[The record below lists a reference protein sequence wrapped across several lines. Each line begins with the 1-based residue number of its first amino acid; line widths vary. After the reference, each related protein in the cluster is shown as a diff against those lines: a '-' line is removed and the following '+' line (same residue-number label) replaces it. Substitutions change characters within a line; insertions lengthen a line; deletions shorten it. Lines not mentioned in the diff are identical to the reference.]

1 MTVVGVIGG
10 GQLARMMIPAAIDL
24 GIELRV
30 FAEAE
35 NSSARIA
42 ASVVGDY
49 TDSDQVLA
57 FAQSVD
63 VVTFDHEHVPL
74 ANLARV
80 VAEGVSVFPPPAAL
94 ALTHDKTV
102 MRAELARLNIPQP
115 RWTVVGEAS
124 PDAAVLVGGFP
135 CVAKLP
141 VGGYDGKGV
150 RVIQSWNEVS
160 DWLAAGPIL
169 LEELVSFRREL
180 SQLSARRPSGD
191 WSSWPVVETRQDG
204 GVCSVVISPAPGIA
218 QGQSA
223 EAEEITQRIAT
234 ECNVVGVLAVEMFED
249 HDGRILVN
257 ELAMRPH
264 NSGHVLTEQSVTS
277 QFEQHLRAVTDM
289 PLGSTALRQSSGVMA
304 NIFGGAPV
312 EKWAAMSEQFPEVKF
327 HSYQKTFRPGR
338 KAGHLVVTGENPTEL
353 SAVAEKAR
361 DIFKGGEPWEKPHG

>member
-10 GQLARMMIPAAIDL
+10 GQLARMMIPAAINL

-35 NSSARIA
+35 DSSARIA
-42 ASVVGDY
+42 ASTVGDY

-74 ANLARV
+74 ENLARLV
-80 VAEGVSVFPPPAAL
+80 SEGIAVFPPPEAL
-94 ALTHDKTV
+94 ALTQDKTV
-102 MRAELARLNIPQP
+102 MRAELARLDIPQP
-115 RWTVVGEAS
+115 RWTAVDQEG
-124 PDAAVLVGGFP
+124 PDAPELVGGFP
-135 CVAKLP
+135 CIAKLP

-150 RVIQSWNEVS
+150 RVIHSWNDVR
-160 DWLAAGPIL
+160 DWLDRGPIL
-169 LEELVSFRREL
+169 LEALVSFRREL
-180 SQLSARRPSGD
+180 SQLSARRPSGG
-191 WSSWPVVETRQDG
+191 WSSWPLVETHQDG
-204 GVCSVVISPAPGIA
+204 GVCSVVVSPAPGITK
-218 QGQSA
+218 GQAA
-223 EAEEITQRIAT
+223 EAQDIAQRIAT
-234 ECNVVGVLAVEMFED
+234 KCNVVGVLAVEMFEN

-289 PLGSTALRQSSGVMA
+289 PLGSTELRQPSGVMA

-312 EKWAAMSEQFPEVKF
+312 EKWAAVSEQFPEVKF
-327 HSYQKTFRPGR
+327 HSYQKAFRPGR
-338 KAGHLVVTGENPTEL
+338 KAGHLVVTGENATEL
-353 SAVAEKAR
+353 IAVAEKAR
-361 DIFKGGEPWEKPHG
+361 DTFKGGEPWEKPHG

>member
-10 GQLARMMIPAAIDL
+10 GQLARMMIPAAINL

-35 NSSARIA
+35 DSSARIA
-42 ASVVGDY
+42 ASTVGDY

-57 FAQSVD
+57 FAQSVA

-74 ANLARV
+74 EILARLV
-80 VAEGVSVFPPPAAL
+80 SEGIAVFPPPEAL
-94 ALTHDKTV
+94 ALTQDKTV
-102 MRAELARLNIPQP
+102 MRAELARLDIPQP
-115 RWTVVGEAS
+115 RWTVVEQES
-124 PDAAVLVGGFP
+124 PDAPELVGGFP
-135 CVAKLP
+135 CIAKLP

-150 RVIQSWNEVS
+150 RVIHSWNEVR
-160 DWLAAGPIL
+160 DWLETGAVL

-180 SQLSARRPSGD
+180 SQLSARRPSGE
-191 WSSWPVVETRQDG
+191 WSSWPLVETRQDG
-204 GVCSVVISPAPGIA
+204 GVCSVVVSPAPGIRE
-218 QGQSA
+218 GQAA
-223 EAEEITQRIAT
+223 EAQDIAQRIAT
-234 ECNVVGVLAVEMFED
+234 KCNVVGVLAVEMFEN

-289 PLGSTALRQSSGVMA
+289 PLGSTELRQPSGVMA

-312 EKWAAMSEQFPEVKF
+312 EKWASVSEQFPEVKF
-327 HSYQKTFRPGR
+327 HSYQKAFRPGR
-338 KAGHLVVTGENPTEL
+338 KAGHLVVTGENATEL
-353 SAVAEKAR
+353 VAVAEKAR
-361 DIFKGGEPWEKPHG
+361 DTFKGGEPWEKPHG